1 MSKELYIPVN
11 NFIYEDYIS
20 DLTICDELVKWFHSN
35 KKLHHPGK
43 VGLHGKWIIDSKVK
57 HSTDFGFNLLKAASE
72 VQVAEDYVK
81 ELQQIF
87 ERYLQKFS
95 FVNDVQPFGLI
106 ENVNIQ
112 HYKPYEGFKT
122 YHFERAG
129 PSTVWR
135 HLVFQT
141 YLNTVVDGGET
152 EFFYQQYQCKAVKG
166 KTLIWPVD
174 WTHTHRGIV
183 SPTQDKYIITGWYS
197 FYD

>member
-1 MSKELYIPVN
+1 MLKRVKLN
-11 NFIYEDYIS
+11 NFIHEDYIT
-20 DLTICDELVKWFHSN
+20 DVKVCDKLIKWFHSTKKFHLPGN
-35 KKLHHPGK
+35 VGTEGKVNAGKKL
-43 VGLHGKWIIDSKVK
+43 
-57 HSTDFGFNLLKAASE
+57 STDFSFNLLKAASE
-72 VQVAEDYVK
+72 VQVVEDYVR

-95 FVNDVQPFGLI
+95 FANDVTPFGLL
-106 ENVNIQ
+106 EKVNIQ
-112 HYKPYEGFKT
+112 HYKPYEGFKI

-129 PSTVWR
+129 PSTIWR

-141 YLNTVVDGGET
+141 YLNTVKDGGET
-152 EFFYQQYQCKAVKG
+152 EFFYQQYKCKAVKG

-197 FYD
+197 FDQI

>member
-1 MSKELYIPVN
+1 MLRLVKLNS
-11 NFIYEDYIS
+11 FIHEDYIT
-20 DLTICDELVKWFHSN
+20 DVKVCDKLIKWFHST
-35 KKLHHPGK
+35 KKFHLPGD
-43 VGLHGKWIIDSKVK
+43 VGPTGTKL
-57 HSTDFGFNLLKAASE
+57 STDFGFNLLKAASE

-106 ENVNIQ
+106 ENVNIK

>member
-1 MSKELYIPVN
+1 MLRLVKLNS
-11 NFIYEDYIS
+11 FINEDYIT
-20 DLTICDELVKWFHSN
+20 DVKVCDKLIKWFHST
-35 KKLHHPGK
+35 KKFHLPGQSSGPTGTK
-43 VGLHGKWIIDSKVK
+43 L
-57 HSTDFGFNLLKAASE
+57 STDFGFNLLKAASE

-87 ERYLQKFS
+87 VRYLQKFS

-122 YHFERAG
+122 YHFERTG

-141 YLNTVVDGGET
+141 YLNTVVDGGQT